1 MPLRNPDAQ
10 RQLQL
15 AQVARLAR
23 VLQGLGHWL
32 RKPVHGA
39 IGAQLQQQSIT
50 FLVIALITYAPD
62 TAAIVF

>member
-1 MPLRNPDAQ
+1 MPLRHPDAQ

-23 VLQGLGHWL
+23 VLQGLGQWL
-32 RKPVHGA
+32 RKLVHRT
-39 IGAQLQQQSIT
+39 IGAQLRHQSIT
-50 FLVIALITYAPD
+50 CKVIVLITYAPD